1 MNVNYALYDSYH
13 LFVTMVDAFGSGRVQ
28 VKPPQRGIFPLDHDK
43 ECRPS
48 MTVYLNCL
56 NENHADHVHCRNEAK
71 QYLECRMNHNL
82 MMEESL
88 KNLGYDDKTN
98 DMTSDDRVER
108 NPAESKEAK
117 GFIAGTG
124 VKASHKWKL
133 WSTNG
138 PLPSQKP
145 SNDTT
150 KVKPGDKE

>member
-1 MNVNYALYDSYH
+1 
-13 LFVTMVDAFGSGRVQ
+13 MVDAFGSGRVQ

-56 NENHADHVHCRNEAK
+56 DENRADHVRCRNEAK
-71 QYLECRMNHNL
+71 KYLECRMTHNL

-88 KNLGYDDKTN
+88 KNLGYDDQNN
-98 DMTSDDRVER
+98 DISSDDRVETK
-108 NPAESKEAK
+108 PTESKEAK

-133 WSTNG
+133 WATNG
-138 PLPSQKP
+138 PLPSPSQTHP
-145 SNDTT
+145 SNNSNSNNT
-150 KVKPGDKE
+150 KPRE